1 MVRPSLAI
9 RCFPQKA
16 KWSEKMEWK
25 WILWMWTFWKFP
37 CLWLWFW
44 QRFWTKNCSSSP
56 PRLFIIRPG
65 LSNQSAVLEPFHVTC
80 LGLVGHLSN
89 DNGVQ
94 CDVARWFAAPL
105 LQLLDVTWC
114 ILAHWTEKRSD
125 WQDMLGEE
133 KVELWVNFLNECS
146 FQYCEA
152 ATRTSEKKVQCW
164 HTVPWSPCLS
174 LGSIDATTILT
185 AFGLNTWSAFE
196 SENRKYQPKVTSII
210 QISSFWTWNLRKDVL
225 LREAHW
231 PSRPLWYQY
240 DAGPAFL
247 SNPGACLQDQR
258 MASTAVV
265 RSCGDFQCPKLGGL
279 GLPDRLELHEPK
291 DLIKGMDPS
300 TKVTWVLQTRKQQK
314 ETLRR

>member
-1 MVRPSLAI
+1 
-9 RCFPQKA
+9 
-16 KWSEKMEWK
+16 
-25 WILWMWTFWKFP
+25 MWTFWKFP
-37 CLWLWFW
+37 CLWPWFW
-44 QRFWTKNCSSSP
+44 QRFWTKNCSLFASKAFHHSPRTLQPVSSSGAPCDMSWPCGP
-56 PRLFIIRPG
+56 PLAKIM
-65 LSNQSAVLEPFHVTC
+65 
-80 LGLVGHLSN
+80 
-89 DNGVQ
+89 GVQ

-114 ILAHWTEKRSD
+114 ILAHCTLD
-125 WQDMLGEE
+125 WKAQWLAGHVGWREGGVVGEFSEWMLVSILRGSYSNLGE
-133 KVELWVNFLNECS
+133 
-146 FQYCEA
+146 
-152 ATRTSEKKVQCW
+152 KVQCW

-240 DAGPAFL
+240 DARPTFL
-247 SNPGACLQDQR
+247 SNPGPCLQDQR

-279 GLPDRLELHEPK
+279 GFPDRLELHEPK

-314 ETLRR
+314 EDKDVEMDFCRFLSAQ